1 MVNLSE
7 CKFGDR
13 LRTRDGRMAVFL
25 HKSIS
30 PNVYICVIENTE
42 RSHIEMKFRENG
54 MRYYDNEPSEFD
66 IVGKW
71 EDDV

>member
-1 MVNLSE
+1 MINLNE

-30 PNVYICVIENTE
+30 PNVYICIIKNAE
-42 RSHIEMKFRENG
+42 RSHLEMKFRENG
-54 MRYYDNEPSEFD
+54 MRYYDNEPSKYD
-66 IVGKW
+66 IKGKW
-71 EDDV
+71 EEEK